1 MRREIEFTSR
11 GSQCRGWLYV
21 PDASVVKQPA
31 PAIVMA
37 HGFSAVKEMF
47 RLSSYAERFEE
58 AGFVTLVFDYRF
70 LGASD
75 GNPRGQIISYEQ
87 QEDCRNAITWISL
100 RPEVDANRI
109 GVWGT
114 SLAGGHV
121 LHLSAFYRR
130 IKAVVAQVPT
140 INPVKQIVHRSG
152 TDGLEQLMGM
162 LASDRAQRFQDGTVN
177 YVKVVGLPGELAV
190 LGAIDA
196 YEAMMKY
203 ASGAPNWINQVT
215 LESLEKQVEY
225 VPTANIE
232 LISPTPLLMVLA
244 EQDSLIPVELARAA
258 FDRAGDPKSLEVI
271 PCGHFEVYDTE
282 PWFSKAV
289 GSMVEWYTKYL

>member
-11 GSQCRGWLYV
+11 GSLCRGWLYV
-21 PDASVVKQPA
+21 PDASVVKRPA

-87 QEDCRNAITWISL
+87 QEDCRNAISWMSL
-100 RPEVDANRI
+100 QPEVDADRI

-114 SLAGGHV
+114 SYSGGHL
-121 LHLSAFYRR
+121 LHLAAFDRR
-130 IKAVVAQVPT
+130 IKVVVAQVPT

-152 TDGLEQLMGM
+152 EDGLERLMGI
-162 LASDRAQRFQDGTVN
+162 LATDRAQRFKGGTVN
-177 YVKVVGLPGELAV
+177 YMKIVGLPGEVSV
-190 LGAIDA
+190 LSAPDA
-196 YEAMMKY
+196 YEALTRN
-203 ASGAPNWINQVT
+203 AAGAPNWINQVT
-215 LESLEKQVEY
+215 LESLENYLEY
-225 VPTANIE
+225 VPTTSIE

-258 FDRAGDPKSLEVI
+258 FDRAGGPKELREF
-271 PCGHFEVYDTE
+271 PCGHF
-282 PWFSKAV
+282 
-289 GSMVEWYTKYL
+289 